1 MLILATDYFAL
12 AFTSVGR
19 SRLLAISGGVLIFTA
34 CIAVAAGTARLTI
47 PLAALGAVPLAA
59 TTWWSIVTPTL
70 AVVTIAVAA
79 TVTHQGTATRRCLSG
94 SPATHTVATSEEAQS
109 TSTGTAPSRRC

>member
-70 AVVTIAVAA
+70 AIVTVAVAA
-79 TVTHQGTATRRCLSG
+79 TVTHQATRRCLTG
-94 SPATHTVATSEEAQS
+94 SPATLAVATSEEAES
-109 TSTGTAPSRRC
+109 ASTGTAPSGRC